1 MFAYLRLHELLHIGG
16 RFWLRRTTHVP
27 MVEVTVASGLISV
40 VAGGGNMSIPADAIV
55 SIRVHKKPVRV
66 AAVLSPTNTDM
77 GVVVSGAGTDEAN
90 GLYTVTGEL
99 NGLPVWTNSSLCYIS
114 SANPAPDY
122 YWTLADESD
131 LGLYLQTT
139 IDTKPWL
146 VDWEED
152 SGSLPV
158 PAFSQAT
165 VNQTGYTNSDL
176 WFVRIRLKDNTFEDF
191 IMGEVSNQV
200 TWVNTQAGANVAESD
215 LDAVFA

>member
-1 MFAYLRLHELLHIGG
+1 
-16 RFWLRRTTHVP
+16 
-27 MVEVTVASGLISV
+27 
-40 VAGGGNMSIPADAIV
+40 
-55 SIRVHKKPVRV
+55 
-66 AAVLSPTNTDM
+66 M

-114 SANPAPDY
+114 STNPAPDY
-122 YWTLADESD
+122 FWTLADESD
-131 LGLYLQTT
+131 LGLYTQIT

-165 VNQTGYTNSDL
+165 VNNTGYINSDQ
-176 WFVRIRLKDNTFEDF
+176 WFIRIRLKDNTFEDF

-200 TWVNTQAGANVAESD
+200 TWVNTQAGANIAESD